1 MEYEEL
7 RAKIL
12 SRGVKSTDASF
23 SISAGETKT
32 VFHLRGPL
40 IMMKALLILTD
51 KDAKINW
58 EMDSLKFSYSP
69 YDCWVMGLD
78 DANPVTPFLAKYDTT
93 NNIYSVEWVPAG
105 GMLVNDY
112 IKLSVTAVNDT
123 TAHMIAY
130 YY

>member
-7 RAKIL
+7 RVKIL

-40 IMMKALLILTD
+40 IMMKALLVLTD
-51 KDAKINW
+51 KDAKASW
-58 EMDSLKFSYSP
+58 EMDSLKLTYSP
-69 YDCWVMGLD
+69 YEIFSLGLD
-78 DANPVTPFLAKYDTT
+78 DVNPVTPFITKYDTT
-93 NNIYSVEWVPAG
+93 NNIYSIEWVPAG
-105 GMLVNDY
+105 GMLVNNY

-123 TAHMIAY
+123 TAHVIAY